1 MAECRAALIG
11 GVFMEGKFIKI
22 AQEILRGAA
31 DGGLRQDQIPAIVG
45 REAEGKINC
54 YPGDA
59 VHKCFPTAVFV
70 ALEGKLK
77 SGRWHYNF
85 ERSLQ
90 AMVKHVHGACPHV
103 TRDVVLITD
112 SWCAPIF
119 EKWQANINTMI
130 QSGINVE
137 IYIIL
142 YPNIINQL
150 GILSSTTMF
159 D

>member
-1 MAECRAALIG
+1 MADCRAALIG

-22 AQEILRGAA
+22 AQEILRVAA
-31 DGGLRQDQIPAIVG
+31 DGGLRQDQILAIVG
-45 REAEGKINC
+45 REAEGEINC

-70 ALEGKLK
+70 SLEGKLK
-77 SGRWHYNF
+77 SGPWHYNF
-85 ERSLQ
+85 ERSLK
-90 AMVKHVHGACPHV
+90 AMVKHVLGACPNV

-112 SWCAPIF
+112 SWWAPTF
-119 EKWQANINTMI
+119 ETWQANINTMI

-142 YPNIINQL
+142 YPNMIHQL
-150 GILSSTTMF
+150 GIL
-159 D
+159 